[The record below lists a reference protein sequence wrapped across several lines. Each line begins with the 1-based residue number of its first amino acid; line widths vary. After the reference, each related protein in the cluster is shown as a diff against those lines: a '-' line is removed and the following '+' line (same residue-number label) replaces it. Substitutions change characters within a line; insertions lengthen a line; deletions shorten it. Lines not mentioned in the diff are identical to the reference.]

1 MEHGDKSWFQALE
14 LISTSPLL
22 HDKYFGLS
30 INTLLVNEGA
40 LPQYGILIVISSII

>member
-14 LISTSPLL
+14 LILQYSTSPPF

-30 INTLLVNEGA
+30 INTLLVNEEGV
-40 LPQYGILIVISSII
+40 LP